1 MTEPV
6 FEFAECRVL
15 PLRREVLLRGRPQE
29 IEPKPF
35 ELLTYLIRH
44 HDRVVSKDELLDVV
58 WKHEPVTPGVIAR
71 AVMKARS
78 AIGDNGSQ
86 PTLIKTVHRTGYRFV
101 GALSNSAELASAREA
116 APPPAA
122 TPRERRV
129 GIALLPFDNLTG
141 QPALDWIGLGLMSMV
156 AKDLG
161 SDDRLSITPTASL
174 LAALGNLPFPRSSI
188 ERRMDDIVRLL
199 GVRHVLHAEVA
210 SDPEGFRIDCT
221 VGPTPLK
228 RLSRSGPDLVPLG
241 QQIARD
247 VDAALF
253 PDRMRSL
260 DIALKSNDP
269 LAYRALLQA
278 FQAVGEQKWLIATG
292 LLQLVLD
299 IEPEN
304 LPVRLEQLS
313 AHAAL
318 GAEDALVQGRELLQ
332 EPAVSND
339 AASLARV
346 HLALGLTHHHKRAYA
361 PAQHHLEQALEA
373 SLRCDLHDCAVT
385 AVLTR
390 SSIAISRLDFDTA
403 AQQLDRARELC
414 HVTGNQVH
422 RLGWM
427 LNSALLAA
435 KSGELMRAVQLGRE
449 AVRLCEEHRLN
460 SYFALTAVNLAHA
473 SLGLGLLHDAARHA
487 EQSFVMSHSLAERF
501 RTASAGDTLCLI
513 YRELRLPREVARVA
527 AAVAE
532 LDAVLPAAAQP
543 YRWMAAG
550 HLAVAEGRLDEAV
563 PCFQAAIAQSR
574 ELGIW
579 LQAHEAAPWLI
590 RALVRTGR
598 HDEATAACEAARQL
612 PEAKEDLE
620 LMTALRHCRALHHHA
635 LGDHARACAELQA
648 IASGGQPGMWQAY
661 ACLDAAWLLL
671 ERGDVPGARKML
683 RGQGAWLHEHPVGM
697 IIDARLKFASGQYE
711 AARVAQERYRQA
723 VHGEVPECWRE
734 LHRIYAAAAAGDRS
748 HGDLPV
754 SPWLA
759 TQM

>member
-86 PTLIKTVHRTGYRFV
+86 PRLIKTVHRTGYRFV
-101 GALSNSAELASAREA
+101 GDLASNGEPTAARET
-116 APPPAA
+116 PPAHA
-122 TPRERRV
+122 PRARRI
-129 GIALLPFDNLTG
+129 GLALLPFDNLTG

-156 AKDLG
+156 AKDLD
-161 SDDRLSITPTASL
+161 SDERLSITPTASL

-199 GVRHVLHAEVA
+199 GVRQVVHAEVA
-210 SDPEGFRIDCT
+210 GQADSGYRIDCT
-221 VGPTPLK
+221 IGPAPLK
-228 RLSRSGPDLVPLG
+228 RLWRSGPDLVPLG

-247 VDAALF
+247 IEAALF

-278 FQAVGEQKWLIATG
+278 FQAAGEQKWHTAAG

-299 IEPEN
+299 IEPDN

-313 AHAAL
+313 AFAAL
-318 GAEDALVQGRELLQ
+318 GADEALVQGRQLLQ
-332 EPAVSND
+332 EPAVSGD
-339 AASLARV
+339 ADSQARV
-346 HLALGLTHHHKRAYA
+346 HLALGLTHHHKRAHA
-361 PAQHHLEQALEA
+361 PAQQHLEQALEA
-373 SLRCDLHDCAVT
+373 ALRCDLHDCAVT
-385 AVLTR
+385 ALLTR

-403 AQQLDRARELC
+403 ARQLDRARELC

-449 AVRLCEEHRLN
+449 ALRLCEEYRLS
-460 SYFALTAVNLAHA
+460 SYLALTAVNLAHA

-487 EQSFVMSHSLAERF
+487 EQSFVMSHALAERF

-527 AAVAE
+527 SAVAE
-532 LDAVLPAAAQP
+532 LEAVLPAAAQP
-543 YRWMAAG
+543 YRLMAAG
-550 HLAVAEGRLDEAV
+550 HLAVAEGRHDDAV
-563 PCFQAAIAQSR
+563 PCFKAALEQSR
-574 ELGIW
+574 NLGIW

-590 RALVRTGR
+590 RALVRAGR
-598 HDEATAACEAARQL
+598 PEEAAAAWEAARRL
-612 PEAKEDLE
+612 PEAEDDLE
-620 LMTALRHCRALHHHA
+620 LMTALRHCRAMQSHA
-635 LGDHARACAELQA
+635 SGEHERACAELQEVA
-648 IASGGQPGMWQAY
+648 ASGQPGMWQAY
-661 ACLDAAWLLL
+661 ACLDASWLLL
-671 ERGDVPGARKML
+671 ERGDLVGARKVL
-683 RGQGAWLHEHPVGM
+683 RGHGAWLHEHPAGM
-697 IIDARLKFASGQYE
+697 AVDARLKFASGQYE
-711 AARVAQERYRQA
+711 AAHVAQERYQQA
-723 VHGEVPECWRE
+723 LHGDVSECWRE

-748 HGDLPV
+748 PGEPPV
-754 SPWLA
+754 LRWLA

>member
-1 MTEPV
+1 MSEPV

-15 PLRREVLLRGRPQE
+15 PLRREVLLRGRLQE

-44 HDRVVSKDELLDVV
+44 RDRVVSKDELLDVV

-78 AIGDNGSQ
+78 AIGDKGSQ
-86 PTLIKTVHRTGYRFV
+86 PMLIKTVHRTGYRFV
-101 GALSNSAELASAREA
+101 GLLMANGAEPEA
-116 APPPAA
+116 APAA
-122 TPRERRV
+122 TTPVVARGRRL
-129 GIALLPFDNLTG
+129 GLALLPFENHTG
-141 QPALDWIGLGLMSMV
+141 QAALDWIGLGLMSMV

-188 ERRMDDIVRLL
+188 ERRMDDIMRLL
-199 GVRHVLHAEVA
+199 GVRHVVHAEV
-210 SDPEGFRIDCT
+210 SCDTDGSYRIDCA
-221 VGPTPLK
+221 VGPSPHK
-228 RLSRSGPDLVPLG
+228 RLWRSGPDLVPLG

-247 VDAALF
+247 IEATLF
-253 PDRMRSL
+253 PDRMRPL

-278 FQAVGEQKWLIATG
+278 FQAAGEQKWHIATG

-299 IEPEN
+299 AEPDN
-304 LPVRLEQLS
+304 LAVRLEQLV

-318 GAEDALVQGRELLQ
+318 GADEALVQGRQLLQ
-332 EPAVSND
+332 APTVAND
-339 AASLARV
+339 AATQARV
-346 HLALGLTHHHKRAYA
+346 HLALGLTHHHKRTYV
-361 PAQHHLEQALEA
+361 PAEQHLELALEA
-373 SLRCDLHDCAVT
+373 ALRCDLRDCAVT
-385 AVLTR
+385 AMLTR
-390 SSIAISRLDFDTA
+390 SSIAISRLDFDDA
-403 AQQLDRARELC
+403 AHQLDRARELC
-414 HVTGNQVH
+414 HTTGNQVH

-435 KSGELMRAVQLGRE
+435 KSGELTRAVQLGRE
-449 AVRLCEEHRLN
+449 ALRLCEEYRLN

-473 SLGLGLLHDAARHA
+473 SLGLGLVHDAARHA

-532 LDAVLPAAAQP
+532 IEPVLPAAARP
-543 YRWMAAG
+543 YRLTAAG
-550 HLAVAEGRLDEAV
+550 HLAAAEGRHDDAV
-563 PCFQAAIAQSR
+563 PCFAAALEQSR

-590 RALVRTGR
+590 RALVRAGR
-598 HDEATAACEAARQL
+598 NDEAAAACEDAHRL
-612 PEAKEDLE
+612 PEAQDDLE
-620 LMTALRHCRALHHHA
+620 LLTALRHCKAMQHHA
-635 LGDHARACAELQA
+635 LGEHERACAELQDLA
-648 IASGGQPGMWQAY
+648 VTGQPGIWQAY

-671 ERGDVPGARKML
+671 ERGDVVAARKVL

-697 IIDARLKFASGQYE
+697 AVDARLKFAAGQYE
-711 AARVAQERYRQA
+711 AARATQERYQQA
-723 VHGEVPECWRE
+723 VQAEVPACWRE
-734 LHRIYAAAAAGDRS
+734 LYRIYTAAAAGDRS
-748 HGDLPV
+748 HGELPV

-759 TQM
+759 SHM

>member
-15 PLRREVLLRGRPQE
+15 PLRREILLRGELQE

-35 ELLTYLIRH
+35 ELLTYLIKHR
-44 HDRVVSKDELLDVV
+44 DRVVSKDELLDVV

-71 AVMKARS
+71 AVMKARN
-78 AIGDNGSQ
+78 AIGDDGAR
-86 PTLIKTVHRTGYRFV
+86 PTFIKTVHRTGYRFV
-101 GALSNSAELASAREA
+101 GRLSNGGETEAPLAAL
-116 APPPAA
+116 PPALA
-122 TPRERRV
+122 TRRL
-129 GIALLPFDNLTG
+129 GLALLPFDNLTG
-141 QPALDWIGLGLMSMV
+141 QAALDWIGLGLMSMV

-174 LAALGNLPFPRSSI
+174 LAALGSLPFPHSSV

-199 GVRHVLHAEVA
+199 GVRYVVHAQV
-210 SDPEGFRIDCT
+210 SGDTDGGYRIDCA
-221 VGPTPLK
+221 VGPAPLK
-228 RLSRSGPDLVPLG
+228 RLWRSGPDLVPLG

-247 VDAALF
+247 IEATLF

-278 FQAVGEQKWLIATG
+278 FQAAGEQKWHIATG

-299 IEPEN
+299 AEPDN
-304 LPVRLEQLS
+304 LAVRLEQLV

-318 GAEDALVQGRELLQ
+318 GADEALVQGKQLLQ
-332 EPAVSND
+332 SPAVTHD
-339 AASLARV
+339 IATLARV

-361 PAQHHLEQALEA
+361 LAQQHLELAQEAAL
-373 SLRCDLHDCAVT
+373 SCDLRDCAVT

-390 SSIAISRLDFDTA
+390 SSIAIGRLDFDDA
-403 AQQLDRARELC
+403 ARQLDRARELC
-414 HVTGNQVH
+414 HTTGNQVH

-449 AVRLCEEHRLN
+449 ALRLCEEYRLN

-473 SLGLGLLHDAARHA
+473 SLGLGLMHDAARHA

-501 RTASAGDTLCLI
+501 RTASAGDTLCMV

-527 AAVAE
+527 AAVEQIETA
-532 LDAVLPAAAQP
+532 LPAAAHP
-543 YRWMAAG
+543 YRHMAAG
-550 HLAVAEGRLDEAV
+550 HLAVAEGRHDDAV
-563 PCFQAAIAQSR
+563 PCFAAALEQSR

-590 RALVRTGR
+590 RTLVRAGR
-598 HDEATAACEAARQL
+598 SEEAEAASEAARRL
-612 PEAKEDLE
+612 PEAEDDLE
-620 LMTALRHCRALHHHA
+620 LLTALRHCKAMQHHA
-635 LGDHARACAELQA
+635 AGEHAQACAELQD
-648 IASGGQPGMWQAY
+648 IAATGQPGLWQAY

-671 ERGDVPGARKML
+671 ERGDVTAARKVL
-683 RGQGAWLHEHPVGM
+683 RGHGAWLHEHPVGM
-697 IIDARLKFASGQYE
+697 AVDARLKFAAGQYE
-711 AARVAQERYRQA
+711 AARTAQERYQQA
-723 VHGEVPECWRE
+723 VQGEVPACLRD
-734 LHRIYAAAAAGDRS
+734 LYRIYVAAATGNKS
-748 HGDLPV
+748 PGELPV
-754 SPWLA
+754 LPWLA